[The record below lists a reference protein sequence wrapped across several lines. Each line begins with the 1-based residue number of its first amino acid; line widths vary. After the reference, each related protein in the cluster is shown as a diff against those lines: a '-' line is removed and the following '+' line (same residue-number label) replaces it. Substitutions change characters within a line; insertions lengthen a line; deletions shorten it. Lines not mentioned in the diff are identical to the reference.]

1 MQLHAKVEINFRFFV
16 GLLATW
22 ILISQSKIDI
32 LDRLLMSGHLVSFFI
47 FCLPEEYPFG
57 AIQKLIFIRRFARGN
72 ILFLIKEKVFQR
84 MLRICWIKYFSQLLQ
99 KEYQRRIYCCTH
111 GLMNKK
117 ECRKSMKL
125 SKIPI
130 MMKKLTT
137 IKKDREFMCLKK
149 LL

>member
-1 MQLHAKVEINFRFFV
+1 
-16 GLLATW
+16 
-22 ILISQSKIDI
+22 
-32 LDRLLMSGHLVSFFI
+32 
-47 FCLPEEYPFG
+47 
-57 AIQKLIFIRRFARGN
+57 
-72 ILFLIKEKVFQR
+72 
-84 MLRICWIKYFSQLLQ
+84 
-99 KEYQRRIYCCTH
+99 
-111 GLMNKK
+111 MNKK